1 MQLENIDW
9 LIISAFFVISLLIGV
24 IVSKKSGKDIT
35 EFFLSGRKMPWWLLG
50 ISMVATTFS
59 ADTPNLV
66 TDIVRTN
73 GVAETGSG
81 GHFINSMLTVLFM
94 QSFGDDQSTYRS

>member
-9 LIISAFFVISLLIGV
+9 LIIFAFFVISLLIGIV
-24 IVSKKSGKDIT
+24 VSKKSGKDVT

-59 ADTPNLV
+59 ADTPNLLL
-66 TDIVRTN
+66 ILLEQMELQEI
-73 GVAETGSG
+73 GFG
-81 GHFINSMLTVLFM
+81 GHS
-94 QSFGDDQSTYRS
+94 Y